1 MNAKRATRAG
11 AWVLPVALLVAFLA
25 APSLGGVASATPVV
39 ASGGGNTTQWAYGA
53 QENVSFT
60 VTTNGSTFTV
70 NGQFGYQVIFTR
82 TNTSNFTYQLE
93 SQRTVA
99 FNFTADFCSGVCG
112 TPPSVMVDLSVKA
125 YEQDTGFANV
135 TTQGTVY
142 ENGTAVPAVA
152 IEDVSSQVR
161 AALSEA
167 LTATAHTL
175 KGTYSASQSF
185 DANLTDVASAQ
196 FTPALG
202 LLPYA
207 PAPSTGSVWNA
218 SAAYAISGEA
228 SGAWSAQS
236 VGVYGVLHSSSGNI
250 SGSDAASGTINV
262 YGRDLGTIT
271 LRDGRTLPVI
281 ALNIVGP
288 FSVREGTIWVPTSGD
303 LWAQTQ
309 GRLQGFALASI
320 GTSTDRLDVDY
331 GAHGHLE
338 LGASSTGFTPTPGAA
353 TASAT
358 GGPGGVSV
366 ASQVPPGPNPAGAEV
381 QAQPETV
388 AQAQSA
394 ANCMVN
400 GCGPASSTGSPLGSH
415 VGLFVAIAG
424 VAALGALLAALVVSR
439 RRAPRPPAGPATAYP
454 AVPAAAT
461 APAPPA
467 RNGTAPTPPA
477 SGESDPLGNLY

>member
-39 ASGGGNTTQWAYGA
+39 ASGSGNTTQWAYGA

-70 NGQFGYQVIFTR
+70 NGEFGYAVIFTR
-82 TNTSNFTYQLE
+82 TNTSNSTYMLE
-93 SQRTVA
+93 SQRTEA
-99 FNFTADFCSGVCG
+99 FNFTADFCSNVCG
-112 TPPSVMVDLSVKA
+112 TAPSVLVDLSVKA

-152 IEDVSSQVR
+152 LQDVSSQVR
-161 AALSEA
+161 AALSENLA
-167 LTATAHTL
+167 ATAYAA
-175 KGTYSASQSF
+175 KGTFTASQSF
-185 DANLTDVASAQ
+185 NANLSDAASVQ
-196 FTPALG
+196 FSPALG

-218 SAAYAISGEA
+218 SAAYTIMGSA
-228 SGAWSAQS
+228 SGAWSARS
-236 VGVYGVLHSSSGNI
+236 VGFLGVLRTSSGDI
-250 SGSDAASGTINV
+250 SGSDNASGTVNV
-262 YGRDLGTIT
+262 YGHDLGTIT

-309 GRLQGFALASI
+309 GRLQAFALASI
-320 GTSTDRLDVDY
+320 GSSTDRLDVAY
-331 GAHGHLE
+331 GAQGHLE

-353 TASAT
+353 TATAT
-358 GGPGGVSV
+358 GGPAGVTV
-366 ASQVPPGPNPAGAEV
+366 ASQVPPGPSPAGAEV

-388 AQAQSA
+388 AQAESA
-394 ANCMVN
+394 SNCMVN
-400 GCGPASSTGSPLGSH
+400 GCGATGSTGSPLGAH
-415 VGLFVAIAG
+415 IALLVGIAG
-424 VAALGALLAALVVSR
+424 VAAIAALLAALVVSR
-439 RRAPRPPAGPATAYP
+439 RRAPRTPRGPATAYP
-454 AVPAAAT
+454 AAPATAAAL
-461 APAPPA
+461 APPA
-467 RNGTAPTPPA
+467 RNGTAPAPPA
-477 SGESDPLGNLY
+477 TAESDPLGNLY